1 MAPALF
7 TSLQT
12 VSSREHYQKLRLLL
26 LAWRYRHHT
35 PGMIL
40 PQSMQC
46 TRLSHGVAQ
55 NLNLVEL
62 FLEVIASVVVLK

>member
-1 MAPALF
+1 
-7 TSLQT
+7 
-12 VSSREHYQKLRLLL
+12 
-26 LAWRYRHHT
+26 
-35 PGMIL
+35 
-40 PQSMQC
+40 MQC